1 MPYAPRDTQSPA
13 PRINSAHR
21 NRDIVARAPPPPLF
35 ITNAIRRRPY
45 RRRLTDVLATVLL
58 LLLLVVMRMRMRML
72 GSVTEQSVAY
82 YAGAA
87 RVQRR

>member
-1 MPYAPRDTQSPA
+1 MPYAPRDTQSPP

-21 NRDIVARAPPPPLF
+21 NRDIVARAPPPLF
-35 ITNAIRRRPY
+35 IANAIRRSQY

-58 LLLLVVMRMRMRML
+58 LLLLVMRMRMRML

>member
-1 MPYAPRDTQSPA
+1 MPYAPRDTQSPP

-21 NRDIVARAPPPPLF
+21 NRDIVARAPPPLF
-35 ITNAIRRRPY
+35 IANAIRRRPY

-58 LLLLVVMRMRMRML
+58 LLLVMRMRMRML
-72 GSVTEQSVAY
+72 DSVTEQSVAY

>member
-1 MPYAPRDTQSPA
+1 MPYAPRDTQSPP

-21 NRDIVARAPPPPLF
+21 NRDIVARAPPPLF
-35 ITNAIRRRPY
+35 IANAIRRRPY

-58 LLLLVVMRMRMRML
+58 LLLLLLVMRMRMRML

>member
-21 NRDIVARAPPPPLF
+21 NRDIVARAPPPLF
-35 ITNAIRRRPY
+35 IANAIRRRPY

-58 LLLLVVMRMRMRML
+58 LLLLLVVMRMRML

>member
-1 MPYAPRDTQSPA
+1 MPYAPRDTQSPP

-21 NRDIVARAPPPPLF
+21 NRDIVARAPPPLF
-35 ITNAIRRRPY
+35 IANAIRRRPY
-45 RRRLTDVLATVLL
+45 RRRLTDVLATELL
-58 LLLLVVMRMRMRML
+58 LLLLVVVVMRMRML

>member
-1 MPYAPRDTQSPA
+1 MPYAPRDTQSPTT
-13 PRINSAHR
+13 RINSAHR
-21 NRDIVARAPPPPLF
+21 NRDIVARAPPPLF
-35 ITNAIRRRPY
+35 IANAIRRRPY

-58 LLLLVVMRMRMRML
+58 LLLLVMRMRMRML

>member
-1 MPYAPRDTQSPA
+1 MPYAPRDTQSPP

-21 NRDIVARAPPPPLF
+21 NRDIVARAPPPLF
-35 ITNAIRRRPY
+35 IANAIRRRPY

-58 LLLLVVMRMRMRML
+58 LLLLLLLVMRMRML